1 EATFIAR
8 GAERAKSAA
17 KGTDFEV
24 VLEQL
29 LGEVARATGD
39 ALENTASGAG
49 DLMRSK
55 KGDFVLTVD
64 PQSCEGCDVR
74 VVIEAK
80 DRNMSW
86 RELREELAAAK
97 LNRSAQMAMVVFTPQ
112 HAPAGVAP
120 FDVRSGHVL
129 CVIDPEAPDVST
141 LAAALRLARLYAI
154 ASLERRADTVDV
166 RRVSQAVAAVRGEL
180 DAVRALKTQL
190 TAIGRTAGEVS
201 TGLDRMRENVLSKVA
216 DAEAYLRVGAA
227 ARD

>member
-154 ASLERRADTVDV
+154 ASLERRADTIDV

-190 TAIGRTAGEVS
+190 TAIGRTAAEVS

-227 ARD
+227 GRD